1 MRLEIFRPV
10 LSSNL
15 RWNFS
20 GLSLQDILAILDFL
34 AVPDF
39 LAILDFLAVPDFLA
53 VLTVDLQEMVHLL
66 IEGRVIVSLE
76 NNADDLLSSGIF

>member
-34 AVPDF
+34 V
-39 LAILDFLAVPDFLA
+39 VPDFLA

-76 NNADDLLSSGIF
+76 NNADDFLSPGIF

>member
-15 RWNFS
+15 RRNFS

-39 LAILDFLAVPDFLA
+39 LA
-53 VLTVDLQEMVHLL
+53 VLTVDLQKMVHLL
-66 IEGRVIVSLE
+66 IEGRVIASLK

>member
-15 RWNFS
+15 RRNFS
-20 GLSLQDILAILDFL
+20 GLFLQDILAILDFL
-34 AVPDF
+34 AIPN
-39 LAILDFLAVPDFLA
+39 FLA
-53 VLTVDLQEMVHLL
+53 VLTVDLQEMIHLL

>member
-15 RWNFS
+15 RRNFS

-34 AVPDF
+34 V
-39 LAILDFLAVPDFLA
+39 VPDFLA

>member
-10 LSSNL
+10 MSSNL
-15 RWNFS
+15 RRNFS

-34 AVPDF
+34 V
-39 LAILDFLAVPDFLA
+39 VPDFLA

-76 NNADDLLSSGIF
+76 NNADDLLSPGIF

>member
-15 RWNFS
+15 RRNFS

-34 AVPDF
+34 V
-39 LAILDFLAVPDFLA
+39 VPDFLA

-76 NNADDLLSSGIF
+76 NNADDLLSPGIF

>member
-1 MRLEIFRPV
+1 MACQSTMRLEIFRPV

-34 AVPDF
+34 AV
-39 LAILDFLAVPDFLA
+39 
-53 VLTVDLQEMVHLL
+53 LTVDLQEMVHLL

-76 NNADDLLSSGIF
+76 NNADDLLPSGIF

>member
-15 RWNFS
+15 RRNFS

-34 AVPDF
+34 V
-39 LAILDFLAVPDFLA
+39 VPDFLA

-66 IEGRVIVSLE
+66 IEGRVIASLE
-76 NNADDLLSSGIF
+76 NNADDLLSPGIF

>member
-1 MRLEIFRPV
+1 MRLEIFRPAP
-10 LSSNL
+10 SSNL
-15 RWNFS
+15 RRNFS

-39 LAILDFLAVPDFLA
+39 LA
-53 VLTVDLQEMVHLL
+53 VLTVDLQEVVHLL

-76 NNADDLLSSGIF
+76 NNADDLLSPGIF

>member
-15 RWNFS
+15 RQNFS

-39 LAILDFLAVPDFLA
+39 LA
-53 VLTVDLQEMVHLL
+53 VLTVDLQKMVHLL

>member
-20 GLSLQDILAILDFL
+20 DLSLQDILAILDFL
-34 AVPDF
+34 A
-39 LAILDFLAVPDFLA
+39 IPDFLA

-76 NNADDLLSSGIF
+76 NNADDLLPSGIF

>member
-15 RWNFS
+15 RRNFS
-20 GLSLQDILAILDFL
+20 GLSLQDI
-34 AVPDF
+34 

>member
-15 RWNFS
+15 RRNFS
-20 GLSLQDILAILDFL
+20 GLSLQDILATLDI
-34 AVPDF
+34 

>member
-1 MRLEIFRPV
+1 MACQSTMRLEIFRPV

-34 AVPDF
+34 AV
-39 LAILDFLAVPDFLA
+39 LA
-53 VLTVDLQEMVHLL
+53 VDLQEMVHLL

>member
-15 RWNFS
+15 RRNFA
-20 GLSLQDILAILDFL
+20 GLSLQDILSILE
-34 AVPDF
+34 
-39 LAILDFLAVPDFLA
+39 FLAVPDFLA